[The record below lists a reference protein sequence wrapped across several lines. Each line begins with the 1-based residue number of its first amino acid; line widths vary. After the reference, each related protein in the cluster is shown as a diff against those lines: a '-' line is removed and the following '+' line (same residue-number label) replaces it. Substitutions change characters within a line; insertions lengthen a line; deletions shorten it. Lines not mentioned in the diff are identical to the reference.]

1 MLNVFGWELKEEY
14 IWVVGINFPV
24 INVSGYEKYNQ
35 MRQDQKLC
43 FLGRCGPPDGKALLA
58 EQNDDDDLK

>member
-1 MLNVFGWELKEEY
+1 M
-14 IWVVGINFPV
+14 GINFAV